1 MAVPGTLRALNDAAV
16 LALLIDRGPLT
27 RPQIAEAS
35 GLSKPTA
42 SQVLTRLTGLVTA
55 EAAPSGKPGRN
66 AEVYRVDPA
75 AATAAAVDVT
85 PRRTTARIVLA
96 TGEVVGEHRV
106 ETREGGDV
114 LHRLRAAISGAGAEP
129 ERLDH
134 VVIGVPGAVDGTG
147 RLAYAA
153 HLPGWHR
160 PHLVPWLSDA
170 LGTDVTV
177 ENDVNLV
184 AEAERTT
191 TDEKDFALYWGAEG
205 IGAALVLDGRLR
217 RGACSGAGEI
227 GYLPVPGAPTA
238 REVGRSGVHGLQA
251 IAGGAA
257 LARLL
262 RSHGFPGPAAKAI
275 RAATE
280 HSAHSA
286 HSANPAHPVHP
297 VIDEIA
303 YRVALGVAAVVAV
316 VDPGLVVLSGHV
328 VEAGG
333 EPLRARVEAALHSL
347 TLPRPAVRLSR
358 VRDEPVLAGAVVL
371 ARSKTRDTLLA
382 RVS

>member
-85 PRRTTARIVLA
+85 PKRTTARIVLA
-96 TGEVVGEHRV
+96 SGEVIGEHRV

-114 LHRLRAAISGAGAEP
+114 VHRLRAAISGAGAEP
-129 ERLDH
+129 DRLDH
-134 VVIGVPGAVDGTG
+134 IVIGVPGAVDGTG

-160 PHLVPWLSDA
+160 PRLLPWLSDA
-170 LGTDVTV
+170 LGAEVTV

-191 TDEKDFALYWGAEG
+191 TDEKDFALYWGADG

-238 REVGRSGVHGLQA
+238 REVGRTGVHGLQA

-275 RAATE
+275 RAALK
-280 HSAHSA
+280 HSAH
-286 HSANPAHPVHP
+286 PAQPVHP
-297 VIDEIA
+297 VIEEIA

-333 EPLRARVEAALHSL
+333 EPLRARVETALHSL
-347 TLPRPAVRLSR
+347 TLPRPAVRLSQ

-371 ARSKTRDTLLA
+371 ARSKTRETLLA